1 MRPGKKNKKLR
12 ISQLAELSGVTVP
25 TIRYYLNEGLL
36 PPPVKTGKTMAYYDP
51 ACVDRIRLIKRL
63 QRERFLPIEV
73 IKRLIDAG
81 EVPREES
88 EIGQVL
94 TKSDL
99 FRETEGSIRAE
110 DLAASTGYP
119 IETIRRLSRSGLVT
133 PRKGADGLCYDA
145 LDAELVKLVK
155 KREAAGLSLDF
166 TLRSVEMYRDAIES
180 VVRANTRRVLTH
192 LITDVPVE
200 NMGAVLREVEDSLD
214 ALVLLLRQK
223 TVRRI
228 NEAAVGE
235 LNATVGKL
243 GAMILLP
250 VDGNHLPPSLPADPR
265 ERALYQCFTGDFQGA
280 LNTALSRLKKEEDDL
295 FFITAVLSRLMLG
308 DPKAAVP
315 LVKERLPEPSGSP
328 LINAVAAL
336 TYVYAAAFSAGIM
349 GPMEQIKNAWPFLEN
364 GIQGAGRS
372 RLQRLLARYIC
383 GAIHATMPEIF
394 GFREKGL
401 TLLARVRQSLA
412 RGIGRGPSAPVW
424 VTRTLS
430 HEIVPAAVSR
440 IDRLLAQGYAAALL
454 KKNSPKGV
462 EQP

>member
-1 MRPGKKNKKLR
+1 MGSKKNDKSLR

-51 ACVDRIRLIKRL
+51 ACVARIRLIKRL

-81 EVPREES
+81 EIPREES

-99 FRETEGSIRAE
+99 FRETEGSVRAE

-119 IETIRRLSRSGLVT
+119 VDKIRRMSRSGLVT

-155 KREAAGLSLDF
+155 KREAAGLSLAF
-166 TLRSVEMYRDAIES
+166 TLRSVAMYRDAIES
-180 VVRANTRRVLTH
+180 VVRTNTRRVLTH
-192 LITDVPVE
+192 LMTDVPVE
-200 NMGAVLREVEDSLD
+200 DMGGVLREVEDSLD

-235 LNATVGKL
+235 LNATAGRL
-243 GAMILLP
+243 EAMIVLP
-250 VDGNHLPPSLPADPR
+250 VDGNHLPPSPPTDPR
-265 ERALYQCFTGDFQGA
+265 DRVLYQIFTGDFQGA
-280 LNTALSRLKKEEDDL
+280 LETALPRLEKDGGDL
-295 FFITAVLSRLMLG
+295 FFIAAVLSRLMLG
-308 DPKAAVP
+308 DPKAALP
-315 LVKERLPEPSGSP
+315 LVKDRLPEPSDAA

-336 TYVYAAAFSAGIM
+336 AYIYAAAFSAGIL

-364 GIQGAGRS
+364 GIETTGGN
-372 RLQRLLARYIC
+372 RLHRLLTRYIC
-383 GAIHATMPEIF
+383 GTIYTTMPEIL

-401 TLLARVRQSLA
+401 TLLARVRRSLA
-412 RGIGRGPSAPVW
+412 RGIGRGPAAPAWAV
-424 VTRTLS
+424 RTLS
-430 HEIVPAAVSR
+430 REIVPAAVMQ
-440 IDRLLAQGYAAALL
+440 IDRLLAQGYAAALIE
-454 KKNSPKGV
+454 KNSHKGV
-462 EQP
+462 EPR